1 MDFQDLVD
9 TPRKVKTLAGTVA
22 FLVLFPVYFTV
33 MPSVIDEEIVGGGSS
48 GLTGTLIVSFEESE
62 ISLVESVVLGD
73 GETHD
78 TFFELMTEPNVNV
91 GYVEFAVSCFDNDD
105 PGPGF
110 TDSVEGT
117 SDLSGLD
124 VEDQTADGPCS
135 GGDGGFTMRWDLTE
149 NYTGEMYT
157 EEEQSE
163 SEIRE
168 RRWHGAREVGGN
180 DNRRDQLT
188 ACDRTDHRLRRG
200 IRYHMD
206 GCDLH
211 YRHRVCMTISA
222 WLRSSP
228 EC

>member
-33 MPSVIDEEIVGGGSS
+33 MPSLIGEEIVGGGSS

-62 ISLVESVVLGD
+62 ISLAESVVLGD

-78 TFFELMTEPNVNV
+78 TFFELMAESDVNV
-91 GYVEFAVSCFDNDD
+91 GYVEFAVWCFDNDD

-117 SDLSGLD
+117 SDLDELDGL
-124 VEDQTADGPCS
+124 EDKSADGPCS
-135 GGDGGFTMRWDLTE
+135 GGNSGITMRWDLTE
-149 NYTGEMYT
+149 NYTGAEYT

-163 SEIRE
+163 SEIRD
-168 RRWHGAREVGGN
+168 RWTDGGLG
-180 DNRRDQLT
+180 RGTWAATIT
-188 ACDRTDHRLRRG
+188 AD
-200 IRYHMD
+200 I
-206 GCDLH
+206 
-211 YRHRVCMTISA
+211 
-222 WLRSSP
+222 SSP
-228 EC
+228 PAPVVGQIIDSDEEFDITWTAVTYTVIIESA

>member
-33 MPSVIDEEIVGGGSS
+33 MPSLIDEEIVGGGSS

-62 ISLVESVVLGD
+62 ISLAESVVLGD

-163 SEIRE
+163 NEIRE
-168 RRWHGAREVGGN
+168 RWSDGGMG
-180 DNRRDQLT
+180 RGKWAATIT
-188 ACDRTDHRLRRG
+188 AE
-200 IRYHMD
+200 I
-206 GCDLH
+206 
-211 YRHRVCMTISA
+211 
-222 WLRSSP
+222 SSP
-228 EC
+228 PAIGQIIDSDEEFDITWTAVTYTIVIESA